1 MPKFFLFLPFVIM
14 ACQNKEEITRQQYV
28 VEGMNL
34 YATHCANCHQLDGS
48 GLKDLYPALAK
59 TDVWKRLTADQ
70 IACIIKV
77 GQKDSIRVNGKKY
90 QAYMP
95 GNSKLQALDIA
106 ELVTYLRER
115 WGPEKGLYSLDSTRY
130 ALKNYKY

>member
-1 MPKFFLFLPFVIM
+1 MNKLLLLVPFILV
-14 ACQNKEEITRQQYV
+14 ACQSREDITRQQYV

-34 YATHCANCHQLDGS
+34 YATHCANCHQINGS

-59 TDVWKRLTADQ
+59 TDVWQRINANQMT
-70 IACIIKV
+70 CIIKV

-95 GNSKLQALDIA
+95 GNATLQALDIA
-106 ELVTYLRER
+106 EIVTYLRDE
-115 WGPEKGLYSLDSTRY
+115 WGPEKSLYSLDSARL
-130 ALKNYKY
+130 ALKNCQ